1 MGHSKG
7 TSCRTPLAK
16 ILDPPLVA
24 SDLLIFLRVD
34 RLQCV
39 SSADKC
45 GGLVTI
51 WRDLCPRDPSVTPA
65 PTATV
70 LLLYSISVQIV
81 LHKMARPSNDM
92 PAGFGHYFR
101 WSYVCH
107 LANYFVE
114 NPGID
119 LRQFLIKCAV

>member
-1 MGHSKG
+1 M
-7 TSCRTPLAK
+7 
-16 ILDPPLVA
+16 A
-24 SDLLIFLRVD
+24 SDLLIFLRVN

-39 SSADKC
+39 KSADKC
-45 GGLVTI
+45 GGLATI
-51 WRDLCPRDPSVTPA
+51 WRGPVSARPSVTLA

-81 LHKMARPSNDM
+81 LHKMARRSNDM

-119 LRQFLIKCAV
+119 LRQFLIKIRGVELRLS